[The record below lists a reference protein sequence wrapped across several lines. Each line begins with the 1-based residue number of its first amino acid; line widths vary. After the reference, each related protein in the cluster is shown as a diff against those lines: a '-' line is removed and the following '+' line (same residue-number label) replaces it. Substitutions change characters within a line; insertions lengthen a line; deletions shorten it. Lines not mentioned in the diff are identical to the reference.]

1 MQGKSFENVLQR
13 QRFPFSSFPLSFFKN
28 FQTHGNFKNSMIF
41 IEGEVEWL
49 LEKNNKLWRFDSRK
63 KIAEINSLA
72 REEKR

>member
-1 MQGKSFENVLQR
+1 
-13 QRFPFSSFPLSFFKN
+13 
-28 FQTHGNFKNSMIF
+28 MIF